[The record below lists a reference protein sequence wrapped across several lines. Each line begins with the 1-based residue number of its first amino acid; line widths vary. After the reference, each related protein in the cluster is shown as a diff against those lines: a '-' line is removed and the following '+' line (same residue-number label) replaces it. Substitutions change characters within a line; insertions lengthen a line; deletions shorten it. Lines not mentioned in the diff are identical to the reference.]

1 MSKSLLEAF
10 KSLDLTV
17 KETLADIS
25 SPMILSFVA
34 IDLAY
39 QICNIESL
47 TAEHITACLEAAGVC
62 VKKKSVLRALAR
74 AGDRVSPKET
84 IDGEISYKL
93 MTKGKR
99 ELPTLF
105 SGTTLS
111 VVRVEAGKPRTA
123 RIKLGSIL
131 SKLSGVVKIC
141 DPYYGIRSFDSLD
154 EIPKGCTIKFL
165 SVNAGDNA
173 NKLSGVIKDFKKET
187 PRFELRILKFPISI
201 HDRYIITKRELLL
214 LGHGL
219 KDIGNKES
227 FMIRLE
233 ADMVKD
239 LIKELGTSFDN
250 LWNKAQVV

>member
-10 KSLDLTV
+10 KSLDPTV
-17 KETLADIS
+17 KEALADIS
-25 SPMILSFVA
+25 SPLILSFAA

-39 QICNIESL
+39 HTCNIESL
-47 TAEHITACLEAAGVC
+47 TAEHITACLEAAGVF
-62 VKKKSVLRALAR
+62 VKKESVLRSLAR
-74 AGDRVSPKET
+74 AGDRISPKET
-84 IDGEISYKL
+84 IDGEISYRL

-99 ELPTLF
+99 ELPDLL
-105 SGTTLS
+105 SETTLS

-123 RIKLGSIL
+123 RFQLGSIL
-131 SKLSGVVKIC
+131 SKLNGIVKIC

-165 SVNAGDNA
+165 SVNASDKGT
-173 NKLSGVIKDFKKET
+173 KLSGVIKDFKREN
-187 PRFELRILKFPISI
+187 PGFELRILKPPISI
-201 HDRYIITKRELLL
+201 HDRYIITEKELLL

-219 KDIGNKES
+219 KDIGSKES

-233 ADMVKD
+233 ADMAKD
-239 LIKELGTSFDN
+239 LIKELNTSFDN

>member
-10 KSLDLTV
+10 KSLDPTV
-17 KETLADIS
+17 KEALADIR
-25 SPMILSFVA
+25 SPLILSFTA

-39 QICNIESL
+39 QTCNIESL
-47 TAEHITACLEAAGVC
+47 TAEHITACLEAAGVF

-84 IDGEISYKL
+84 IDGEISYRL

-99 ELPTLF
+99 ELPDLLPQ
-105 SGTTLS
+105 TTLS

-123 RIKLGSIL
+123 RIQLASIL
-131 SKLSGVVKIC
+131 SKLNGIVKIC

-165 SVNAGDNA
+165 SVNASDKA
-173 NKLSGVIKDFKKET
+173 TKLSGVIQDFKREN
-187 PRFELRILKFPISI
+187 PGFELRILKPPISI
-201 HDRYIITKRELLL
+201 HDRYIITRKELLL

-219 KDIGNKES
+219 KDIGSKES

-233 ADMVKD
+233 ADMAKD
-239 LIKELGTSFDN
+239 LIKELNTSFDN
-250 LWNKAQVV
+250 LWNKAQLV